1 MVTTIA
7 AQDVPDKARS
17 GMDTWQVHMVLL
29 PYKKQRK
36 KTSVQKGSL
45 PHFNE
50 TFHFSGLHPSEL
62 HKLAVRFRLYAL
74 GGRVLRDRMIGEK
87 VLRLDE
93 LQPEGGTTEM
103 TLSLEPR
110 SNLKVTFGVGDGWD
124 LCMLTVDCSPV
135 VLQTLNAQQSS
146 VPVPQSSSASSNQA
160 LAHGGVP
167 ELLVGL
173 SYNATTGRLS
183 VEVIKGSHLRNLAA
197 TRPPGLLETRLSLD
211 QAEPSSR
218 V

>member
-7 AQDVPDKARS
+7 AQDLPDKARS
-17 GMDTWQVHMVLL
+17 GMDTWQVHVVLL

-50 TFHFSGLHPSEL
+50 TSHFSGLHPSEL
-62 HKLAVRFRLYAL
+62 HKLALRFRLYAL

-93 LQPEGGTTEM
+93 LRPEGGTTKM

-110 SNLKVTFGVGDGWD
+110 SNLKVTLSVKHVWHLCVQELDGP
-124 LCMLTVDCSPV
+124 PV
-135 VLQTLNAQQSS
+135 VLQ
-146 VPVPQSSSASSNQA
+146 QSSSSGPHSHSAASTQA
-160 LAHGGVP
+160 LAHGGAP
-167 ELLVGL
+167 ELLLGL

-183 VEVIKGSHLRNLAA
+183 VEVIKGSHFQNLA
-197 TRPPGLLETRLSLD
+197 TSRPPGGDALRLDLRGPD
-211 QAEPSSR
+211 VYR
-218 V
+218 C

>member
-1 MVTTIA
+1 MLVPSVLTFHSSLPQQENPPPDEVPSLQDVASSAADISKCGDLLLSLEYRPNAEKLAVTTIA

-17 GMDTWQVHMVLL
+17 GMDAWQVRMVLL

-36 KTSVQKGSL
+36 KTSVQRGSL

-62 HKLAVRFRLYAL
+62 HKMAVRFRLYAL

-93 LQPEGGTTEM
+93 LRPEGGTTEM

-110 SNLKVTFGVGDGWD
+110 SNLKVTFGPAWR
-124 LCMLTVDCSPV
+124 LTPVSPV
-135 VLQTLNAQQSS
+135 
-146 VPVPQSSSASSNQA
+146 
-160 LAHGGVP
+160 
-167 ELLVGL
+167 
-173 SYNATTGRLS
+173 
-183 VEVIKGSHLRNLAA
+183 
-197 TRPPGLLETRLSLD
+197 
-211 QAEPSSR
+211 
-218 V
+218 